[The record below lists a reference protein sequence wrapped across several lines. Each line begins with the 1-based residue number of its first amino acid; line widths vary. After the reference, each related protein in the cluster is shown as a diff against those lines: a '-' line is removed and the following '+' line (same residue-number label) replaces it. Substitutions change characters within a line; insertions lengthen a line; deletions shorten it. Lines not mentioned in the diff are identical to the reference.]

1 MNVVHNILYFYY
13 KLYKYSKDS
22 YISKEMVQALSYVV
36 HFDVLF
42 SAYCSMFFF
51 LTFSKRQTSLK
62 QKKHKGGRKAQLLKI
77 NEAENTFKSHHKMH
91 PKNLRDHSLAG

>member
-51 LTFSKRQTSLK
+51 FNFQQTSDQFK
-62 QKKHKGGRKAQLLKI
+62 AKETQGRQESTVVEDK
-77 NEAENTFKSHHKMH
+77 
-91 PKNLRDHSLAG
+91 